1 MTCLHPMSRWLAEG
15 RVLGKSLRRFH
26 AIVVAGSDLDATAE
40 VALGIADVQSN
51 ERKVMLGDLMGNSSR
66 FGPLGGDDDPH
77 GLVDAFDYGISLGR
91 VARPVSG
98 NSHLH
103 FIPTGNVAPDYAEL
117 LAHPRWT
124 RLMSA
129 FTAEDHLLILAAPL
143 GAQSIDDLVNQLD
156 GIVLVDGLAPGR
168 VEETKVIANVVLAP
182 LPLPRMSQVIA
193 APQPELTTA
202 QPMRPVTP
210 PPRPATKRPVNPTIR
225 PSVAAPAPPVRRQT
239 TVMQAFAKPAGYGA
253 GLSILGAFIIFWL
266 MNQPFGDNEPR
277 TQVPGP
283 LERVAG
289 AQAQAPAPTAP
300 DPNQMNPAD
309 SGAAVYAVRMMSA
322 NTRTGAM
329 LRLQDYWTSMPAATF
344 APVDKS
350 GRIWYEVL
358 AGAYP
363 TRGGAD
369 SLLTS
374 LRAAGRLDSISPGVV
389 VRVPYAVL
397 IDSVRQ
403 AATISD
409 LLKNLRTGRQWPVYA
424 LEQKSGWVWIVAG
437 AFETR
442 EQADTYFEEMGTRG
456 QPLGV
461 VLRHGRVH

>member
-1 MTCLHPMSRWLAEG
+1 MSRWLAEG

-26 AIVVAGSDLDATAE
+26 AVVVAGSDLDATAE
-40 VALGIADVQSN
+40 VAMGIADAQSN
-51 ERKVMLGDLMGNSSR
+51 ERKVILGDLMGHAGR
-66 FGPLGGDDDPH
+66 FGPLATDEESNE

-91 VARPVSG
+91 VARPVPG

-103 FIPTGNVAPDYAEL
+103 FIPTGNTTPDYGEL
-117 LAHPRWT
+117 LAHPRWS
-124 RLMSA
+124 RLLTA
-129 FTAEDHLLILAAPL
+129 FAEADNLLVLAAPL
-143 GAQSIDDLVNQLD
+143 GALSLDDLVNQLD
-156 GIVLVDGLAPGR
+156 GVVLVDGMAPGR
-168 VEETKVIANVVLAP
+168 VEEAKVIANVVLAP
-182 LPLPRMSQVIA
+182 IPLPRMSQVVA
-193 APQPELTTA
+193 APRLDLPQPTA
-202 QPMRPVTP
+202 KKAATP
-210 PPRPATKRPVNPTIR
+210 GPRPATKRPVNPTIR

-253 GLSILGAFIIFWL
+253 GLSILAAFIVFWL

-277 TQVPGP
+277 SAVPGP

-289 AQAQAPAPTAP
+289 AQAQAPAPAAP
-300 DPNQMNPAD
+300 DPNQVNPAD
-309 SGAAVYAVRMMSA
+309 SGAAVYAVRMMSV
-322 NTRTGAM
+322 NTRAGAM
-329 LRLQDYWTSMPAATF
+329 IKLNDYWTSMPAATF
-344 APVDKS
+344 AAVEKS

-358 AGAYP
+358 TGAYP

-374 LRAAGRLDSISPGVV
+374 LRAEGRLDSIAPGVV

-403 AATISD
+403 AATIND

-424 LEQKSGWVWIVAG
+424 LQQKSGWVWIVAG

-442 EQADTYFEEMGTRG
+442 SQAETYFEEMGTTEH
-456 QPLGV
+456 PLGV
-461 VLRHGRVH
+461 VLRQGRMY